1 MHSIEGNNHSLRSF
15 ASKSFPDEYWTG
27 GRVHVRILRS
37 SEHTRWFSQMTP
49 DEHPRRNHLA
59 DGPLSSREA
68 SSLGM
73 SSFGSA
79 SVMMSCSARPAC
91 SSAPSVLS
99 EVRISRNIIYTAWF
113 CYHINTLHIS
123 TELCRFEVRLEVY
136 DGPAWSYVSPV
147 PGRHRR
153 ADGQL
158 SPISP
163 LLPSLSLFGADCVK
177 RCCLLPPWLGR
188 TVVVN

>member
-1 MHSIEGNNHSLRSF
+1 MAQRTIRENGVAVLYGVVTVQWLPINYNMSLPSTPTATLRKKKTHALMHSIEGNNHSLRSF

-27 GRVHVRILRS
+27 GRVHVRILGS

-73 SSFGSA
+73 SSFGAA
-79 SVMMSCSARPAC
+79 SVMMCCSARPAC

-99 EVRISRNIIYTAWF
+99 EVRISRNIIYTA
-113 CYHINTLHIS
+113 
-123 TELCRFEVRLEVY
+123 
-136 DGPAWSYVSPV
+136 
-147 PGRHRR
+147 
-153 ADGQL
+153 
-158 SPISP
+158 
-163 LLPSLSLFGADCVK
+163 
-177 RCCLLPPWLGR
+177 
-188 TVVVN
+188 